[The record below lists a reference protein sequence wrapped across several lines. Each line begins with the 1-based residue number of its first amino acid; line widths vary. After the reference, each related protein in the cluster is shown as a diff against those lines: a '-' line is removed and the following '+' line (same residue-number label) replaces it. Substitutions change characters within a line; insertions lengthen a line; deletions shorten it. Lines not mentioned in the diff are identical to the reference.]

1 MGAVVEGFGTIGIVI
16 ALGYVLARTGVLG
29 PDSRDLLSRTVF
41 FVATPCLLF
50 TTLQHSDP
58 HRVLSGSL
66 LVSAASV
73 AVAAAAYVLIARLA
87 WRRPVDHLTIG
98 ALSTSYVNA
107 GNLGIP
113 LAAFVLGSAA
123 PIAPVMLLQ
132 LVVLAP
138 VSFAILDSTALGHRA
153 SFGRLIAV
161 PLRNPVTLAS
171 LLGLAAA
178 LTGWQMPRV
187 ILAPIDLIAGMAVP
201 AALLAYGVSL
211 RGAPRV
217 GAGGSHY
224 EVAVVA
230 LLKNVGQPLVAWA
243 VARFVFGMEGRLLLA
258 AVMTA
263 ALPTAQNV
271 FVYAVRYNRAV
282 ALARDAVAVTTLLS
296 VPAVLVIAAVLG

>member
-230 LLKNVGQPLVAWA
+230 LLKNVGQPLVAWVGGAVRLRHGGA
-243 VARFVFGMEGRLLLA
+243 VAAGRRHDGCPADGAERLRLRSPLQ
-258 AVMTA
+258 
-263 ALPTAQNV
+263 P
-271 FVYAVRYNRAV
+271 RGGPRP
-282 ALARDAVAVTTLLS
+282 RCRGGHDLLS

>member
-1 MGAVVEGFGTIGIVI
+1 MGAVVAGFGTIGIVI
-16 ALGYVLARTGVLG
+16 ALGYVLARTDVLG

-50 TTLQHSDP
+50 TTLQQSDP
-58 HRVLSGSL
+58 HKLLSGSL
-66 LVSAASV
+66 IVSAASV
-73 AVAAAAYVLIARLA
+73 AAVSAVYVTVAALV
-87 WRRPVDHLTIG
+87 WRRSAAHLTIG
-98 ALSTSYVNA
+98 ALSSSYVNA

-113 LAAFVLGSAA
+113 LAAYVLGNAA

-138 VSFAILDSTALGHRA
+138 VSFAILDTAASGHRP
-153 SFGRLIAV
+153 SFMRLIGM

-171 LLGLAAA
+171 LLGLVVAM
-178 LTGWQMPRV
+178 TGWTPPRIV
-187 ILAPIDLIAGMAVP
+187 DEPIALIAGMAVP

-217 GAGGSHY
+217 GAGGSHN

-230 LLKNVGQPLVAWA
+230 LLKNVVQPLVAWA
-243 VARFVFGMEGRLLLA
+243 VARFVFGLTGTPLLA

-271 FVYAVRYNRAV
+271 FVYAVRYDRAV

-296 VPAVLVIAAVLG
+296 VPAVFVIAAVLG